1 MGFNAGS
8 FREQFDMTISDTAQD
23 NFDGYYVKEVTA
35 APGTNSC
42 WWSGSG
48 VPQNPGVQGLL
59 WSVGT
64 VAGGT
69 EHNHWGYDSIAWDL
83 SVLDNIVRNGPVHGV
98 RLPRVTTIHQGMQ
111 IVCNAKHLL
120 AVSDGLLLALARPSG
135 TSLTARRSRSF
146 SEMSHGLS

>member
-48 VPQNPGVQGLL
+48 VPQNPGVQGLQ

-64 VAGGT
+64 VAGGM
-69 EHNHWGYDSIAWDL
+69 EHNHWGYDSIA
-83 SVLDNIVRNGPVHGV
+83 
-98 RLPRVTTIHQGMQ
+98 
-111 IVCNAKHLL
+111 
-120 AVSDGLLLALARPSG
+120 
-135 TSLTARRSRSF
+135 
-146 SEMSHGLS
+146 